1 MTYLLNK
8 RTNKRNQ
15 IYLVKRRNK
24 STRLE
29 NETPYNLHRR
39 SKIHKRRIKLLTKL
53 QFPMALMK
61 RTMESIYEIDIIYL
75 TYLVLN
81 NMKLDNKLEPI
92 LPPFPTPFTQQKDA
106 R

>member
-1 MTYLLNK
+1 
-8 RTNKRNQ
+8 
-15 IYLVKRRNK
+15 
-24 STRLE
+24 
-29 NETPYNLHRR
+29 
-39 SKIHKRRIKLLTKL
+39 
-53 QFPMALMK
+53 MK